1 MRSER
6 EVGWGTPELN
16 ARGECVS
23 PRKRRYSEKREAPG
37 FSHGEC
43 QEVGYLAESEDCRD
57 FDLAAKQPEDLMDFF
72 EGFFKF
78 GRFVTIQDYY
88 HTVYAKGVS

>member
-1 MRSER
+1 MLSLQKILDESLWVAKMQGYRVS
-6 EVGWGTPELN
+6 GTYDEI
-16 ARGECVS
+16 
-23 PRKRRYSEKREAPG
+23 
-37 FSHGEC
+37 
-43 QEVGYLAESEDCRD
+43 GYLAESEDCLD
-57 FDLAAKQPEDLMDFF
+57 FDLAATQPEDLMDFF

>member
-1 MRSER
+1 MLSLQKILDESLWVAKMQGYRKC
-6 EVGWGTPELN
+6 GT
-16 ARGECVS
+16 
-23 PRKRRYSEKREAPG
+23 YD
-37 FSHGEC
+37 
-43 QEVGYLAESEDCRD
+43 EVGYLAESEDCRD

-88 HTVYAKGVS
+88 HNVYAKGVS